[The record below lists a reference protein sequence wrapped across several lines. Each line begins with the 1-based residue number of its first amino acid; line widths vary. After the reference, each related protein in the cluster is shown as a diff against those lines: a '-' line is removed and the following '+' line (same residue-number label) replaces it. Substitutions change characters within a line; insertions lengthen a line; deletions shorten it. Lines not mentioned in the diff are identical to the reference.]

1 MLFYNNL
8 CLSSVSNAT
17 LVIFLLNC
25 FYSIINNTYPLSV
38 KLVSKQFNGFCHSPQ
53 DFHLCIIQCSR
64 THCVRR
70 SERSNCGCTGVS
82 LSDRAVHG
90 DKRGQVFYKNT
101 DRLSLAFAGERSWR
115 ICFNGSLSVKRIK
128 LLYSVV
134 KEHERRKSSFLY
146 TALEKS
152 RSVTNIQNF
161 FLFLYHIGKESV
173 ILLSC

>member
-115 ICFNGSLSVKRIK
+115 ICFNGSLSVKGIE

-173 ILLSC
+173 ILLS